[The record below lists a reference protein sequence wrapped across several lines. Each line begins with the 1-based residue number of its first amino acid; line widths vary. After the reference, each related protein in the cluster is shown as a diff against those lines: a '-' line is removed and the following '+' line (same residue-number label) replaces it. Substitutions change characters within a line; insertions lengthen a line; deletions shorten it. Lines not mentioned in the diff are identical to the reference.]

1 MRLFLGIDLDACDEL
16 KDYNLKDLVQ
26 LEKAINYIRLKII
39 QKHLDNGV
47 IFRNLTNI
55 YIYDSVKIGKGTV
68 IYGDQHIRGNTGI
81 HADGN
86 ERRASFLL
94 LQYHGYCLANTK
106 GQFRCQVLAHNAA
119 DTIRSK

>member
-68 IYGDQHIRGNTGI
+68 IYGDQHIRGNTVI
-81 HADGN
+81 
-86 ERRASFLL
+86 
-94 LQYHGYCLANTK
+94 
-106 GQFRCQVLAHNAA
+106 
-119 DTIRSK
+119 